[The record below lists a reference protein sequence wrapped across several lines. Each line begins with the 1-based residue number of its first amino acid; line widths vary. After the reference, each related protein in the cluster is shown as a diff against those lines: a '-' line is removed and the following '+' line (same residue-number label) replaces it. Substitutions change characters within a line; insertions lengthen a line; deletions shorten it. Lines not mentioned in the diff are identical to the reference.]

1 MHTDSYQFPGM
12 DESTSLSR
20 LFAEQGLKIRIRK
33 EVRAKRR
40 NSKRRQLVEQAVAR
54 LEAESTSNNLNQM
67 PSSEGSVGSLSMSS
81 PIAYRP
87 QLQVNDIPSTSI
99 VLPRNILDT
108 HGRSVVPI
116 QNPNIK
122 LLPPFPT
129 TIPDMPG
136 SNVFS
141 ESPEASRR
149 PMSSE
154 QSVFGNTNRANNHD
168 RHQSHI
174 YDPFN
179 DDGSS
184 SQHWRLHATDQQY
197 NDISEQSR
205 HTVGGSTNAQFEV
218 FNKQRQQETR
228 KYY

>member
-1 MHTDSYQFPGM
+1 MHTDPYQFPGM

-54 LEAESTSNNLNQM
+54 LEAESTANNLNQM
-67 PSSEGSVGSLSMSS
+67 PSSEGSIGSLSTSS

-87 QLQVNDIPSTSI
+87 QLQVNDMPSTLI

-108 HGRSVVPI
+108 HGRSVVPL
-116 QNPNIK
+116 QNPYIK
-122 LLPPFPT
+122 VPPPFPT
-129 TIPDMPG
+129 ARPDVPRP
-136 SNVFS
+136 SVFS
-141 ESPEASRR
+141 ESPEASHR

-154 QSVFGNTNRANNHD
+154 QSVFGKTDRANNHD
-168 RHQSHI
+168 RHQSHT

-179 DDGSS
+179 DYGSS
-184 SQHWRLHATDQQY
+184 SQHWRRHATDQQY
-197 NDISEQSR
+197 NDNSEQSR

-218 FNKQRQQETR
+218 FNKQRQHETR

>member
-54 LEAESTSNNLNQM
+54 LEAESTANNLNQM

-81 PIAYRP
+81 PIAYRS

-122 LLPPFPT
+122 LLPPFLT

-141 ESPEASRR
+141 ESAEASRR

-154 QSVFGNTNRANNHD
+154 QSGFGNTNKANNHD
-168 RHQSHI
+168 RHQLHI

-179 DDGSS
+179 DSS
-184 SQHWRLHATDQQY
+184 SQHWSRHSTDQQY

-205 HTVGGSTNAQFEV
+205 HTVGGSTNAQSEV
-218 FNKQRQQETR
+218 FNKQRQHETR